1 MPRNNI
7 LKNKPL
13 IDDNE
18 AVFNA
23 IHVVLVRQDQI
34 QAAPLVIDFDN
45 LCLSPKGD
53 RLLLLNAS
61 MVFPQ

>member
-23 IHVVLVRQDQI
+23 IHVVLVRQDEI
-34 QAAPLVIDFDN
+34 
-45 LCLSPKGD
+45 
-53 RLLLLNAS
+53 
-61 MVFPQ
+61 